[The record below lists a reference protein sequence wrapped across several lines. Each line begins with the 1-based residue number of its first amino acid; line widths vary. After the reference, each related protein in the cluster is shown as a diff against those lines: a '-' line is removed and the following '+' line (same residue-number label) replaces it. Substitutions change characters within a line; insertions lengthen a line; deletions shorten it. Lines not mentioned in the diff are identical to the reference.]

1 MKRLTFW
8 SFVCFL
14 ILLLS
19 LGSLSVAE
27 SFLNDSQ
34 PFLDA
39 LRQEAETFSFS
50 DADLAA
56 VIDTQDSHAE
66 AFLRNDEGAFEIA
79 IPGAGRLFISE
90 QEIGLEAGEQRYIV
104 DLASISQRIQ
114 QWTGRDGSR
123 EADRAFLQSLL
134 VKFWDDVILPG
145 VRFSEIGESIT
156 LHIQLDQGSLSQRAD
171 QYLREVLEMPE
182 TAELYDR
189 YAPLF
194 RLSQI
199 GLPGSFSE
207 FRKGLEA
214 APQETAASGF
224 PSLEADLVIHSGL
237 GGKKE
242 ISCIGTLYDAD
253 LYSYQLKVVFR
264 ELEGGWSCRGE
275 LTGGRDYTS
284 GMNLDLLFRDGLL
297 SGSASAGSV
306 HLDLSSE
313 RIEQGGTRLTV
324 RSNLDWTA
332 FLDFFSD
339 SVQAKVL
346 YFQDEIDLTV
356 HWSEEML
363 QASLETHSP
372 NSVRT
377 YDYDLLLYRSE
388 DDSLSLRLLGNNSY
402 RDRRTN
408 THDVSAVIGPSQLG
422 IHYTMTDFFNDV
434 QKEYRVALRSEEDG
448 KFSLELQLPPQR
460 YYGLEPSTC
469 LSLRREGGRT
479 DIRFSYPYRLWL
491 VSGEGFLS
499 ANRAGQLRSIQ
510 GTVTTSYLSD
520 PGKKETCRILWSPGQ
535 FIYTDPSGIWK
546 LSKTEDTASRLRY
559 EVTHNAEQ
567 AYEITAEQGRSE
579 AGRSLLLSLSD
590 ASSTLLK
597 VQIREIEK
605 EALTAIDREGAIL
618 IDADTLEAML
628 LSR

>member
-90 QEIGLEAGEQRYIV
+90 QEIGLEADGQRYIV

-194 RLSQI
+194 RLSQA

-214 APQETAASGF
+214 APQETPASGF

-253 LYSYQLKVVFR
+253 LYSCQLKVVFR

-284 GMNLDLLFRDGLL
+284 RMNLDLLFRDGLL
-297 SGSASAGSV
+297 SGSASAGSANSCARWRRPTPSTCCGWRWKRRI
-306 HLDLSSE
+306 DGRSSE
-313 RIEQGGTRLTV
+313 KPSPGNPVSRIQWAAPCLERPVSLPAAAQPGRPVSHHTPIYC
-324 RSNLDWTA
+324 A
-332 FLDFFSD
+332 
-339 SVQAKVL
+339 
-346 YFQDEIDLTV
+346 DLTV
-356 HWSEEML
+356 S
-363 QASLETHSP
+363 
-372 NSVRT
+372 
-377 YDYDLLLYRSE
+377 YYR
-388 DDSLSLRLLGNNSY
+388 Y
-402 RDRRTN
+402 TFVTN
-408 THDVSAVIGPSQLG
+408 L
-422 IHYTMTDFFNDV
+422 
-434 QKEYRVALRSEEDG
+434 
-448 KFSLELQLPPQR
+448 
-460 YYGLEPSTC
+460 
-469 LSLRREGGRT
+469 
-479 DIRFSYPYRLWL
+479 
-491 VSGEGFLS
+491 
-499 ANRAGQLRSIQ
+499 
-510 GTVTTSYLSD
+510 
-520 PGKKETCRILWSPGQ
+520 
-535 FIYTDPSGIWK
+535 
-546 LSKTEDTASRLRY
+546 
-559 EVTHNAEQ
+559 
-567 AYEITAEQGRSE
+567 
-579 AGRSLLLSLSD
+579 
-590 ASSTLLK
+590 
-597 VQIREIEK
+597 
-605 EALTAIDREGAIL
+605 
-618 IDADTLEAML
+618 
-628 LSR
+628 